1 MTYTGCRPLTEDET
15 ERILNGCQG
24 RYRARDVA
32 LIVTGIYTGYRLQEL
47 LSIRVGQVWAGN
59 EVAHEVRVTKGYMKG
74 KKRGRTMPLHQ
85 KVRDAL
91 HSLIQST
98 QMWHPLYR
106 DWPLFRS
113 QNRPK
118 SLSTRQGFDIIVNA
132 AKTAGLDTN
141 RLGSHSLR
149 KTFAARLWKSEL
161 IHRDM
166 SLMAH
171 ALGHSNFS
179 NTLRYLE
186 FANEL
191 EAAILA

>member
-1 MTYTGCRPLTEDET
+1 M
-15 ERILNGCQG
+15 
-24 RYRARDVA
+24 
-32 LIVTGIYTGYRLQEL
+32 IVTGLYTGYRLQEL
-47 LSIRVGQVWAGN
+47 LSIRVGQVWTGQD
-59 EVAHEVRVTKGYMKG
+59 VAHEVTVAKGFMKG

-85 KVRDAL
+85 KVRDVV
-91 HSLIQST
+91 HSLLQT
-98 QMWHPLYR
+98 TRMWHPFFH

-118 SLSTRQGFDIIVNA
+118 ALSTRQAFDIILQA
-132 AKTAGLDTN
+132 AKTAELDTN

-149 KTFAARLWKSEL
+149 KTFACRLWRSKL
-161 IHRDM
+161 IHGDM

-171 ALGHSNFS
+171 ALGHTNYS